1 MPISGLACL
10 FVDPG
15 ETEISLLILSF
26 FETFDF
32 CFSREAAFLTVFS
45 FLVSGLFSFLIVV
58 YFLIDLIDYFD
69 ILESSP
75 LGLYSGSVSHISAPS
90 DAKLSSIE
98 LILLAFISG
107 LGGSL

>member
-90 DAKLSSIE
+90 DTKLSSIE